1 MNRKYQKSSIYLPKA
16 SFSQNL
22 DEHKIVQVHPLDLR
36 NDVTFDRSILST
48 SLTLPFYLAAITT
61 SFPTLTD
68 IPRYSSNRRSRGQ
81 SVCFVLLSMVV
92 K

>member
-1 MNRKYQKSSIYLPKA
+1 MNRKYQKSSTYLPKA
-16 SFSQNL
+16 SFSQNF
-22 DEHKIVQVHPLDLR
+22 DEHKVVQVHPLDLR

-48 SLTLPFYLAAITT
+48 SFTLPLNLAAITA
-61 SFPTLTD
+61 SFPTLIG
-68 IPRYSSNRRSRGQ
+68 IPRYSSNRRSGGD